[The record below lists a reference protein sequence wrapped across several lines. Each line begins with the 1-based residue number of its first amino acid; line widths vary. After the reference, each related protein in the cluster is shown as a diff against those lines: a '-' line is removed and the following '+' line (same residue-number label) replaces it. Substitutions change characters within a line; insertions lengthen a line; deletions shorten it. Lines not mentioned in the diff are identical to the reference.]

1 MRYPGTIDPFQTFC
15 AEDWHED
22 IGDVLW
28 WRVHGGSGQIREA
41 PFCGDPRG
49 SDWPYAL
56 DSDGD
61 GRFGEFDEGDYLV
74 WSRLPIVKLPGNAA
88 APGQVEEEARG
99 GRFLTSVDDF
109 QAQGAAWAERTF
121 PTSTVSST
129 FAHLRKEMGEA
140 EKDPADVVE
149 FADCLIL
156 LLRACSLAG
165 HSFSAVF
172 AAARKKQ
179 LVNEEREW
187 GQPDAQGVVEH
198 VREERVS
205 RITDVAAELA
215 KEEAARRE
223 ALDAAIANGD
233 AR

>member
-1 MRYPGTIDPFQTFC
+1 MRAD
-15 AEDWHED
+15 AA
-22 IGDVLW
+22 
-28 WRVHGGSGQIREA
+28 GQM
-41 PFCGDPRG
+41 
-49 SDWPYAL
+49 L
-56 DSDGD
+56 
-61 GRFGEFDEGDYLV
+61 
-74 WSRLPIVKLPGNAA
+74 
-88 APGQVEEEARG
+88 EEAEAQYVRVSERLANARG
-99 GRFLTSVDDF
+99 TSFLGSVDLF
-109 QAQGAAWAERTF
+109 QAQGAAWAARTF
-121 PTSTVSST
+121 PAGTVAS
-129 FAHLRKEMGEA
+129 AMEHLRRETMEA
-140 EKDPADVVE
+140 TEHPEDIVE

-165 HSFSAVF
+165 HRFSAVF

-223 ALDAAIANGD
+223 ALDVDAAIANGD